1 MRECVD
7 YQVVS
12 IPSIRSES
20 DWVSFS
26 NAVRQMVSDGWEPVG
41 GVSVVANRAV
51 QAMAKYEEACVEL
64 VSYPASFSDGNLTP
78 GKQQKHK
85 VNAVWQGSTGEP
97 IQDRDDGTPDL

>member
-20 DWVSFS
+20 DWISFS
-26 NAVRQMVSDGWEPVG
+26 NAVRQKVSDGWEPVG

-51 QAMAKYEEACVEL
+51 QAMAKYESETWDVVQYPSGISGTHIVPGEVQEVSMRITDADEA
-64 VSYPASFSDGNLTP
+64 G
-78 GKQQKHK
+78 Q
-85 VNAVWQGSTGEP
+85 
-97 IQDRDDGTPDL
+97 